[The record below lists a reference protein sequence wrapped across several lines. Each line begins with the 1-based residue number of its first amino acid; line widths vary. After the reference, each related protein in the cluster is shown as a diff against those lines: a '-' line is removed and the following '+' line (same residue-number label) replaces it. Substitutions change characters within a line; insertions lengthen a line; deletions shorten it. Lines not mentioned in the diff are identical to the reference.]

1 MLRRWFLDRKAA
13 SLADVVDED
22 EDASDGEVDDQ
33 EVL

>member
-1 MLRRWFLDRKAA
+1 LLVGHDRKAA

-22 EDASDGEVDDQ
+22 EDPSDDDVDNQ